1 MPSRLEYHY
10 VVRRL
15 IAALVAVF
23 SFIAL
28 AAMLVV
34 NCQGQVVGAV
44 KPPTGAIGQLVTG
57 AVPGA
62 TGSVRPPTG
71 SVTPPTAGI
80 PVAPAHH
87 SGFIHNGNGQSR
99 HHHYASYP
107 PPEAYG
113 FVVPYAVDMGGA
125 EENNPNA
132 EDDDAE
138 YQGGPTVFDRRGS
151 GAESYVP
158 PVDGQLRMAERADAD
173 SDPEPTQPT
182 LLVFKD
188 GHQLEV
194 VNYAIVE
201 QTLLDLT
208 PGHTRRVPLSS
219 LDLEATRAQNENRG
233 INFQVPAFSQ
243 AN

>member
-1 MPSRLEYHY
+1 MTSDLEYHC

-15 IAALVAVF
+15 IAASVAVF
-23 SFIAL
+23 SFL
-28 AAMLVV
+28 GLTPMLVLGS
-34 NCQGQVVGAV
+34 QGQVTGAV
-44 KPPTGAIGQLVTG
+44 NPPTGAIGHFVTG
-57 AVPGA
+57 VNPSA

-71 SVTPPTAGI
+71 SVAPPTGSFPAVSSHHAG
-80 PVAPAHH
+80 
-87 SGFIHNGNGQSR
+87 SIHNGNGQYHR
-99 HHHYASYP
+99 HHYVPYL

-113 FVVPYAVDMGGA
+113 FVLPYAVDIGAA
-125 EENNPNA
+125 EENNSNA
-132 EDDDAE
+132 NDEDAE

-158 PVDGQLRMAERADAD
+158 PVEGQPGMAETADAD

-194 VNYAIVE
+194 INYAIVE

-208 PGHTRRVPLSS
+208 PGHTRKVPLAS
-219 LDLEATRAQNENRG
+219 LDLEATRTQNENRG